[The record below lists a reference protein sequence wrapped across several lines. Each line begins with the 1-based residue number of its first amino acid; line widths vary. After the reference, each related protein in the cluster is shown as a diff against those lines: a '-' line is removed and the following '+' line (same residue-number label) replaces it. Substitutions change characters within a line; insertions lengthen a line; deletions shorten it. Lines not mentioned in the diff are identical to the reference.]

1 MLKLLDNKE
10 LRSFSIFTV
19 WLINISG
26 FFGILSDQK
35 DFFLSSTPYVLT
47 LTLFLLTVNNSINK
61 KFLIKLFLIFLLGL
75 TVEIIGV
82 NFSIFFGEYKYGN
95 NLGIKIFDVPIVIGF
110 NWVLLIV
117 LTGNFAHKI
126 FPKSIILRVLTGSI
140 MMILLDLLIE
150 VSAPKLDYWEFTVN
164 PVPLSNYLWWFI
176 FSILFHFIYQS
187 NNKKEYIVSTN
198 ILIIHFL
205 FFGLLAL
212 FL

>member
-10 LRSFSIFTV
+10 LRFFSIFTV

-35 DFFLSSTPYVLT
+35 EFFFLSSPYVLT
-47 LTLFLLTVNNSINK
+47 LTLFLLIVNNSINK
-61 KFLIKLFLIFLLGL
+61 KFLIRLFLIFSLGF

-82 NFSIFFGEYKYGN
+82 NFSIFFGEYRYGN

-110 NWVLLIV
+110 NWVLLII

-126 FPKSIILRVLTGSI
+126 FPKSIMLRVLNGSI

-150 VSAPKLDYWEFTVN
+150 ISAPKLDYWEFAVN

-187 NNKKEYIVSTN
+187 NIKKEYVVSTN
-198 ILIIHFL
+198 ILVIHFL

>member
-10 LRSFSIFTV
+10 LKNFSIFIV
-19 WLINISG
+19 WLINVSG

-35 DFFLSSTPYVLT
+35 EFFLSSTPYVLT
-47 LTLFLLTVNNSINK
+47 ITLFLLIVNNSINK
-61 KFLIKLFLIFLLGL
+61 KFLIRLFLIFLLGF

-82 NFSIFFGEYKYGN
+82 NFSIFFGEYRYGN

-117 LTGNFAHKI
+117 LTGNFADRI
-126 FPKSIILRVLTGSI
+126 FPKSILRKVLFGSTI
-140 MMILLDLLIE
+140 MILLDLLIE
-150 VSAPKLDYWEFTVN
+150 ISAPKLDYWEFAVN

-187 NNKKEYIVSTN
+187 NIKKEYIVSTN

>member
-10 LRSFSIFTV
+10 LRNFSIFIV

-35 DFFLSSTPYVLT
+35 EFFLSSSPYVLT
-47 LTLFLLTVNNSINK
+47 MTLFLLVINNSTDK

-82 NFSIFFGEYKYGN
+82 NFSIFFGDYQYGD

-110 NWVLLIV
+110 NWVLLII

-126 FPKSIILRVLTGSI
+126 FPNNIIMKILIGSAL
-140 MMILLDLLIE
+140 MILLDLLIE
-150 VSAPKLDYWEFTVN
+150 ISAPKLDYWEFATH
-164 PVPLSNYLWWFI
+164 PVPFSNYLWWFI
-176 FSILFHFIYQS
+176 FSVIFHMIYQS
-187 NNKKEYIVSTN
+187 NTNKEFIVSTN
-198 ILIIHFL
+198 ILVIHFL
-205 FFGLLAL
+205 FFGMLAV

>member
-10 LRSFSIFTV
+10 LRFFSIFTV

-35 DFFLSSTPYVLT
+35 EFFLSSSPYVLT
-47 LTLFLLTVNNSINK
+47 LTLFLLIVNNSINK
-61 KFLIKLFLIFLLGL
+61 KFLIRLFLIFSLGL

-82 NFSIFFGEYKYGN
+82 NFSIFFGEYRYGN

-110 NWVLLIV
+110 NWVLLII

-126 FPKSIILRVLTGSI
+126 FPKSIMLRVLNGSI

-150 VSAPKLDYWEFTVN
+150 ISAPKLDYWEFAVN

-187 NNKKEYIVSTN
+187 NIKKEYVVSTN
-198 ILIIHFL
+198 ILVIHFL